1 MHMAVIGLF
10 GTHICNSIVHKI
22 RTTLRNESF
31 IKGRTTEGN
40 PIYIISEA
48 ALEDVF
54 DRLCERLQHFRST
67 RSGFQ
72 LTIKYTA
79 HFKSVFLRGKGTF
92 TAGRMLLLMMALPF
106 ALRDLL
112 NQELAS
118 IRRVLPRAA
127 VEDPCPGMVRAL
139 NSFLD
144 FFTMGRSMLIPVADL
159 PELTIRHSTM
169 LQDLKDVF
177 PNKSGEK
184 SATPWNFPKAHAGV
198 HLPREFV
205 TFGSTS
211 GTSTETFEAG
221 HRPNVKALAGLTN
234 GKDQF
239 MSISSHH
246 DRTMS
251 LAKLNDAVKRNT
263 KRLARQS
270 GKTEGDD
277 SSSDNS
283 SEAGGSDDDDD
294 LSFDQ
299 RSSRPCE
306 LAAKQ
311 PLWDM
316 TFHLKSLHKN
326 VEAMGRR
333 GRGRQRLVSA
343 ACKAGAPA
351 PSARRDRPD
360 STRFSYN
367 ASDQCPDL
375 KFLPTQLAHY
385 AYEYLGQ
392 QLGLED
398 LPEERRDL
406 DGVLKNCL
414 VPDQDRSDIFTFGG
428 MAIRSDHWR
437 GTVRIRARPFA
448 DDNFHGSNP
457 QVSLSLSLCF
467 LPLLYHDIPK

>member
-10 GTHICNSIVHKI
+10 GTHICNSVVHKI
-22 RTTLRNESF
+22 RTTLRNESY
-31 IKGRTTEGN
+31 IKGHTAEGN

-48 ALEDVF
+48 AVEDVF
-54 DRLCERLQHFRST
+54 NRLCERLQHFRSSQ
-67 RSGFQ
+67 SGFQ

-92 TAGRMLLLMMALPF
+92 TAGRMQLLMMALPF

-112 NQELAS
+112 NQELAI
-118 IRRVLPRAA
+118 IRRVLPRAE
-127 VEDPCPGMVRAL
+127 VEDPCPDMVRAL

-144 FFTMGRSMLIPVADL
+144 FFTMGRSMLLPVADL
-159 PELTIRHSTM
+159 PELTNRHGIM
-169 LQDLKDVF
+169 LETLQDVF
-177 PNKSGEK
+177 PEKSGEK
-184 SATPWNFPKAHAGV
+184 SDIPWNFPKAHGPF
-198 HLPREFV
+198 HTPREFA

-211 GTSTETFEAG
+211 GTSTEVFEAG

-246 DRTMS
+246 ERTMS

-270 GKTEGDD
+270 QKTEGDD

-283 SEAGGSDDDDD
+283 SDAGGSDDDD

-306 LAAKQ
+306 LAAKL

-316 TFHLKSLHKN
+316 IFHLKSLHKN

-351 PSARRDRPD
+351 QSARRVRPD
-360 STRFSYN
+360 STRFTYN
-367 ASDQCPDL
+367 ASDQFPDL
-375 KFLPTQLAHY
+375 KYLPTQLAHY
-385 AYEYLGQ
+385 AYEYLGK
-392 QLGLED
+392 QLNLED
-398 LPEERRDL
+398 LPEQCRDL

-414 VPDQDRSDIFTFGG
+414 VPDQDRCDIFTVGG

-437 GTVRIRARPFA
+437 GTVRIRARLVRP
-448 DDNFHGSNP
+448 
-457 QVSLSLSLCF
+457 
-467 LPLLYHDIPK
+467 I